1 MLPKLKRTICE
12 EIVCDKFL
20 FAKNILSLP
29 QKRLIEKS
37 KCSTILQDKEKGTMK
52 KSVCT
57 NQCKKFVAKDSFPLF
72 DFVL

>member
-12 EIVCDKFL
+12 EIVYDKFL

-37 KCSTILQDKEKGTMK
+37 KCSTILQDKEKE
-52 KSVCT
+52 
-57 NQCKKFVAKDSFPLF
+57 L
-72 DFVL
+72 